1 MAEMPIRFHFRNA
14 QTSFMFKGSKLSGQ
28 LLNSSQL
35 HDDDV
40 SEDFSTAD
48 DVTDEHHRTGF
59 PRLS

>member
-1 MAEMPIRFHFRNA
+1 MY
-14 QTSFMFKGSKLSGQ
+14 KGSELSGKIWIFPK
-28 LLNSSQL
+28 L
-35 HDDDV
+35 HGDDV